1 MAVAVDVPASHAHR
15 EPFVGLRCCRGPPLR
30 ERAALVERA
39 VVQDDVVREF
49 HVAAAELRRTGVI
62 RQQLELRARRYEVRI
77 VLALS
82 AARKARG
89 GATIP
94 NVRGRRM
101 GNRRQQRDTKYRCK
115 EHDQGFLLHGRTFLM
130 NDERGH
136 V

>member
-1 MAVAVDVPASHAHR
+1 MAVAVDVPASLTHR
-15 EPFVGLRCCRGPPLR
+15 KPFVGLRRCRGTPLR

-49 HVAAAELRRTGVI
+49 HVAAVEPRRAGVV
-62 RQQLELRARRYEVRI
+62 RQQLELRARRYEVRV
-77 VLALS
+77 VLARS

-89 GATIP
+89 GAAVP

-101 GNRRQQRDTKYRCK
+101 GHRRQQRDTEYRCE

>member
-1 MAVAVDVPASHAHR
+1 MLKTQKFKYLKAFLLMTLLTMVLGCANV
-15 EPFVGLRCCRGPPLR
+15 F
-30 ERAALVERA
+30 AAGG
-39 VVQDDVVREF
+39 
-49 HVAAAELRRTGVI
+49 TGVKEPI
-62 RQQLELRARRYEVRI
+62 LSQIEPKGVTSVYSGQQLKLRARRYEIRV

-89 GATIP
+89 GAAVP

-101 GNRRQQRDTKYRCK
+101 GNRRQQRDTEYRCE